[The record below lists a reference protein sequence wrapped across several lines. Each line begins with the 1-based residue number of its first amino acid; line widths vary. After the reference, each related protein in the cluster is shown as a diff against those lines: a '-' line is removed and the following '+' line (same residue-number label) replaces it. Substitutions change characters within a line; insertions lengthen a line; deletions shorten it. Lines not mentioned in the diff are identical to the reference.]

1 MTDDKVA
8 ADDARQAESQDAV
21 KLRAEKQV
29 NAEISLEMS
38 DARAA
43 DSGRVAEVA
52 SGMRA
57 RAIDETE
64 RGART
69 IGRARSAARGSQ
81 FVDFAFY
88 VLYALL
94 GVRLVLAA
102 IGARQGNGFVRFIAT
117 ITDPFYAPFRGI
129 VGSPSSEGG
138 STLVL
143 PIVVAMVIFALLHL
157 GVNGMLRMVGT
168 RKTNV

>member
-1 MTDDKVA
+1 M
-8 ADDARQAESQDAV
+8 

-29 NAEISLEMS
+29 NAEISREMS
-38 DARAA
+38 DARTA

-52 SGMRA
+52 SGMRS

-69 IGRARSAARGSQ
+69 LGHARTAARGSQ
-81 FVDFAFY
+81 FVDYGFY

-94 GVRLVLAA
+94 AIRLVLAA
-102 IGARQGNGFVRFIAT
+102 IGARGGNGFVRFIST

-129 VGSPSSEGG
+129 VASPTLDGG
-138 STLVL
+138 PTLVM
-143 PIVVAMVIFALLHL
+143 PIVVAIVVYALLHL
-157 GVNGMLRMVGT
+157 AVNGVLRMVGT
-168 RKTNV
+168 RKTSV